1 MSRLIIYRCSL
12 ALTLFLAHGCYTS
25 ARHVAA
31 IRPACVKADSRI
43 TDTYYIAYVALDP
56 AVYDQM
62 AERVVKEREAV
73 LNQARAYY
81 KDWELKGVLSKIR
94 IDEVAKFQRYRLADT
109 EPLRVA
115 LEASLQSHYPSLFP
129 ENGGKIGLTVAV
141 SYDFR
146 YRNEPS
152 DWSIL
157 DWLLVPSFVTKETC
171 WRICIRPGNAFGREA
186 ELFAHL
192 RRNGKKFPKPLD
204 VSGGARETEMWE
216 SFLLPTGWIP
226 VPGEADWRSTA
237 FLRFAAATPV
247 SSPAS
252 VAKTEKAFKYL
263 VFDPDCDGDVLA
275 AAVVKALNRQVRQKA
290 DEKLIGGGK

>member
-1 MSRLIIYRCSL
+1 MSRLTIYRCGL
-12 ALTLFLAHGCYTS
+12 ALALCLAHGCYTS
-25 ARHVAA
+25 ARHVASV
-31 IRPACVKADSRI
+31 RPARVKADSRI
-43 TDTYYIAYVALDP
+43 TDTYYISHVALDP
-56 AVYDQM
+56 AVYNQM
-62 AERVVKEREAV
+62 AERIVKEREAV
-73 LNQARAYY
+73 LQQTRYY
-81 KDWELKGVLSKIR
+81 KDWELQSVLSQIR
-94 IDEVAKFQRYRLADT
+94 RDEVAKFQQYRLSDT
-109 EPLRVA
+109 EPLRAA
-115 LEASLQSHYPSLFP
+115 LEASLRRHYPALFP

-146 YRNEPS
+146 YQDEPS
-152 DWSIL
+152 NWSIL
-157 DWLLVPSFVTKETC
+157 DWLLVPSFATKETN
-171 WRICIRPGNAFGREA
+171 WRMCIRPGNAFGREA

-226 VPGEADWRSTA
+226 VPGEADWRSNA

-275 AAVVKALNRQVRQKA
+275 AAVVRALNRQVRQKA
-290 DEKLIGGGK
+290 DGKLIGGGK